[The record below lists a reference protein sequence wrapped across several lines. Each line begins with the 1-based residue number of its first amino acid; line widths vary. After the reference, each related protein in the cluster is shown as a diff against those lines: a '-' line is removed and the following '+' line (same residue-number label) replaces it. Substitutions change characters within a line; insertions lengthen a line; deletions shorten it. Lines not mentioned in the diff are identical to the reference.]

1 MNNKEYF
8 DRIAVDVKKYKSD
21 NSIQE
26 DDKYAFML
34 LSVQYFESSNS
45 DDIEIFDEYLTKFN
59 SGIDGLYKDIDNK
72 ILTLIIVDYSI
83 RFTENTFN
91 EKIRK
96 LLEKAKNLLELKFQD
111 YENKLDK
118 NSLTF
123 DIVYDIDKRLK
134 DWTINV
140 ELYSNLDY
148 SAKELIT
155 ELILSDEFKISVKY
169 FFLDD
174 YRHYINLKNDTLKI
188 DLAQE
193 SKGSETGVGIEVIKI
208 SQSKSFT
215 TYIGSVKGDF
225 LANIYSKYGPRLL
238 NYNVRAYLK
247 KSQRVNKG
255 IIETIQDSSEYFVAF
270 NNGLSTVATNVTF
283 SPDKSGRK
291 IIKTLENWQIVN
303 GGQTTASIYESI
315 NIPGLKNVIVPFKLT
330 VLSSQL
336 ENSIEIIQSIAE
348 YSNTQTVIRA
358 SDNVSND
365 PVYKDFEKLS
375 RETFFIDNDK
385 KNVKWFFERLNG
397 QYHTEMVRSGNIK
410 NFESVYIS
418 KLKFNKST
426 LAKAIMSW
434 EQRPS
439 MVSQGNERNF
449 SEFNDDFRGMID
461 KINIE
466 YYRKVVGLLV
476 LYTETDKI
484 IKNLKIPF
492 KQNVLTYTI
501 SKLSSLYNKKIDFM
515 DISTRQSIPDYLIE
529 DVVKIAR
536 IVGSDLNNPPS
547 EHPNVSMW
555 SRKENCWDRV
565 KKIKI
570 NVNSSKY
577 KVETSFI
584 IVNPKIAIFKA
595 NYKNERFWSS
605 LLTWNTTNRVLF
617 GKSLSMIISMKK
629 LAASSKEP
637 TIRQKSYGLSV
648 YLNAAAKGF
657 DYDN

>member
-193 SKGSETGVGIEVIKI
+193 SKGSET
-208 SQSKSFT
+208 
-215 TYIGSVKGDF
+215 
-225 LANIYSKYGPRLL
+225 
-238 NYNVRAYLK
+238 
-247 KSQRVNKG
+247 
-255 IIETIQDSSEYFVAF
+255 
-270 NNGLSTVATNVTF
+270 
-283 SPDKSGRK
+283 
-291 IIKTLENWQIVN
+291 
-303 GGQTTASIYESI
+303 
-315 NIPGLKNVIVPFKLT
+315 
-330 VLSSQL
+330 
-336 ENSIEIIQSIAE
+336 
-348 YSNTQTVIRA
+348 
-358 SDNVSND
+358 
-365 PVYKDFEKLS
+365 
-375 RETFFIDNDK
+375 
-385 KNVKWFFERLNG
+385 
-397 QYHTEMVRSGNIK
+397 
-410 NFESVYIS
+410 
-418 KLKFNKST
+418 
-426 LAKAIMSW
+426 
-434 EQRPS
+434 
-439 MVSQGNERNF
+439 
-449 SEFNDDFRGMID
+449 
-461 KINIE
+461 
-466 YYRKVVGLLV
+466 
-476 LYTETDKI
+476 
-484 IKNLKIPF
+484 
-492 KQNVLTYTI
+492 
-501 SKLSSLYNKKIDFM
+501 
-515 DISTRQSIPDYLIE
+515 
-529 DVVKIAR
+529 
-536 IVGSDLNNPPS
+536 
-547 EHPNVSMW
+547 
-555 SRKENCWDRV
+555 
-565 KKIKI
+565 
-570 NVNSSKY
+570 
-577 KVETSFI
+577 
-584 IVNPKIAIFKA
+584 
-595 NYKNERFWSS
+595 
-605 LLTWNTTNRVLF
+605 
-617 GKSLSMIISMKK
+617 
-629 LAASSKEP
+629 
-637 TIRQKSYGLSV
+637 
-648 YLNAAAKGF
+648 
-657 DYDN
+657 

>member
-1 MNNKEYF
+1 
-8 DRIAVDVKKYKSD
+8 
-21 NSIQE
+21 
-26 DDKYAFML
+26 
-34 LSVQYFESSNS
+34 
-45 DDIEIFDEYLTKFN
+45 
-59 SGIDGLYKDIDNK
+59 
-72 ILTLIIVDYSI
+72 
-83 RFTENTFN
+83 
-91 EKIRK
+91 
-96 LLEKAKNLLELKFQD
+96 
-111 YENKLDK
+111 
-118 NSLTF
+118 
-123 DIVYDIDKRLK
+123 
-134 DWTINV
+134 
-140 ELYSNLDY
+140 
-148 SAKELIT
+148 
-155 ELILSDEFKISVKY
+155 
-169 FFLDD
+169 
-174 YRHYINLKNDTLKI
+174 
-188 DLAQE
+188 
-193 SKGSETGVGIEVIKI
+193 
-208 SQSKSFT
+208 
-215 TYIGSVKGDF
+215 
-225 LANIYSKYGPRLL
+225 
-238 NYNVRAYLK
+238 
-247 KSQRVNKG
+247 
-255 IIETIQDSSEYFVAF
+255 
-270 NNGLSTVATNVTF
+270 
-283 SPDKSGRK
+283 
-291 IIKTLENWQIVN
+291 
-303 GGQTTASIYESI
+303 
-315 NIPGLKNVIVPFKLT
+315 
-330 VLSSQL
+330 
-336 ENSIEIIQSIAE
+336 
-348 YSNTQTVIRA
+348 
-358 SDNVSND
+358 
-365 PVYKDFEKLS
+365 
-375 RETFFIDNDK
+375 
-385 KNVKWFFERLNG
+385 
-397 QYHTEMVRSGNIK
+397 
-410 NFESVYIS
+410 
-418 KLKFNKST
+418 
-426 LAKAIMSW
+426 MSW

-466 YYRKVVGLLV
+466 YYRKVIGLLV

-577 KVETSFI
+577 RVETSFI

-595 NYKNERFWSS
+595 NYKNERVWSS